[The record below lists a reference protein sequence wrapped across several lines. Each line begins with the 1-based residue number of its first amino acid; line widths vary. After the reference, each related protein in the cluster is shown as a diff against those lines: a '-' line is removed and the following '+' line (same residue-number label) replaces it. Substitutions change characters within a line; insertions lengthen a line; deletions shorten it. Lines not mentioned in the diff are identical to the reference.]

1 MPITISGSGTITGL
15 TTGGLPNGI
24 VDTDMLA
31 ANAVETAKVAD
42 NAISSAKIGTGGIVN
57 VAHVQITA
65 STTFNNNGSHARW
78 ASLDSAYTTQ
88 HSNSSILV
96 IFNFMISNNTSGNDC
111 SFKLFRKIG
120 SGTASEIYVNPSL
133 VGGST
138 SAWIPNFRGDDE
150 MKNGAFRPTFVIVDS
165 PSHTAGDVITYEH
178 HVRTE
183 SPTQMRLNY
192 GQQTT
197 DARHGTAI
205 STVTFMEI
213 A

>member
-1 MPITISGSGTITGL
+1 MAITINGTGSITGL
-15 TTGGLPNGI
+15 TAGGLPDAT
-24 VDTDMLA
+24 VTADDLA
-31 ANAVETAKVAD
+31 ATLDLSGKTVTLP
-42 NAISSAKIGTGGIVN
+42 SGTGGKVLN
-57 VAHVQITA
+57 VGHVQITA
-65 STTFNNNGSHARW
+65 TTTHNSNGSHTRW
-78 ASLDSAYTTQ
+78 ASMDAAYTTQ
-88 HSNSSILV
+88 HSNSNILV
-96 IFNFMISNNTSGNDC
+96 IFNFMLSNNSNGNDS

-138 SAWIPNFRGDDE
+138 SAWLPVFRGNDTNY
-150 MKNGAFRPTFVIVDS
+150 NGSLRPTFVIFDS

-183 SPTQMRLNY
+183 SVTELRLNY
-192 GQQTT
+192 GNQTA
-197 DARHGTAI
+197 DHRHGTAI

>member
-1 MPITISGSGTITGL
+1 MAITINGSGTITGVSV
-15 TTGGLPNGI
+15 GGLPDGI

-31 ANAVETAKVAD
+31 ANAVATAKVAD

-65 STTFNNNGSHARW
+65 STTHNSNGSHTRW
-78 ASLDSAYTTQ
+78 GSLDSAYTTQ

-96 IFNFMISNNTSGNDC
+96 IFNFMISNNNAGND
-111 SFKLFRKIG
+111 SNFKLFRKIG

-133 VGGST
+133 VGGTT
-138 SAWIPNFRGDDE
+138 SAWLANFRGADE
-150 MKNGAFRPTFVIVDS
+150 NREGALRPTFVILDS

-183 SPTQMRLNY
+183 SLTELRLNY
-192 GQQTT
+192 GQQTA
-197 DARHGTAI
+197 DGRHGTTI
-205 STVTFMEI
+205 STVTFMEV

>member
-1 MPITISGSGTITGL
+1 LGDYLIMTIEINGSGTITGVSV
-15 TTGGLPNGI
+15 GGLPDGI
-24 VDTDMLA
+24 VDTDM
-31 ANAVETAKVAD
+31 VAD

-65 STTFNNNGSHARW
+65 STTHNSNGSHTRW

-96 IFNFMISNNTSGNDC
+96 IFNFLITNNTSGNDC

-138 SAWIPNFRGDDE
+138 SAWLVNYRGDDE
-150 MKNGAFRPTFVIVDS
+150 LKNGAHRPTFVIYDS
-165 PSHTAGDVITYEH
+165 PGHTAGDVITYEH
-178 HVRTE
+178 HLRTE
-183 SPTQMRLNY
+183 TSTQLRLNY
-192 GQQTT
+192 GSQTT

>member
-1 MPITISGSGTITGL
+1 MAITINGTGTITGVSV
-15 TTGGLPNGI
+15 GGLPDGI

-31 ANAVETAKVAD
+31 ANAVATAKVAD

-65 STTFNNNGSHARW
+65 TTTFNSNGAHSRW

-96 IFNFMISNNTSGNDC
+96 IFNFMIANDTTGND
-111 SFKLFRKIG
+111 SNFKLFRKIG
-120 SGTASEIYVNPSL
+120 SGTAAEIYVNPSP
-133 VGGST
+133 VGGTT
-138 SAWIPNFRGDDE
+138 SAWIANFRGADE
-150 MKNGAFRPTFVIVDS
+150 AKEGAIRSTFVIVDS
-165 PSHTAGDVITYEH
+165 PGHTAGDVITYEH
-178 HVRTE
+178 HGRTE
-183 SPTQMRLNY
+183 SVTQLRLNY
-192 GQQTT
+192 GSQTS
-197 DARHGTAI
+197 DGRHGTTI